1 MNVVICIVGTS
12 SVLLPSIADL
22 VSRYSTA
29 EDVVGSK
36 SISHPQINGLGTI
49 LETPCSPKELP
60 EALSSR

>member
-1 MNVVICIVGTS
+1 MIVTIHIIGTS

-36 SISHPQINGLGTI
+36 SIRRPQINGLGTI
-49 LETPCSPKELP
+49 PETPCSPKELP
-60 EALSSR
+60 EAITSR